1 MVFQNK
7 KAHHLYIWG
16 NLALFYPHSI
26 PIPFP
31 RNHPKQYLLF
41 SGKIISFV
49 FIHYRGKSQ

>member
-31 RNHPKQYLLF
+31 RNYPKEYLLF

-49 FIHYRGKSQ
+49 FIH